1 MVMRNYTT
9 LKEVFG
15 VQSMLSYL
23 VLAIFSVVVTLM
35 LSYKFLQCIQHKNY
49 VCSDYIKW
57 AYKKNN
63 AFKRKLI
70 MLSLLSCFAFCL
82 FNVVFA
88 FVKNDYFTLIGFVF
102 YIGFVILYV
111 LGERKTEN
119 KVPLKFTNRMKRLVA
134 TYSVI
139 AFIFFFGLLLLENL
153 VFYYFSD
160 FFKLLRFVNV
170 PVFPCLMP
178 LLVFLACL
186 INKPFE
192 KHTNKRYVEKT
203 TEIFSNA
210 SFLKIAVT
218 GSYGKTSVK
227 NFLKDILSVKFKTVA
242 TPYSFNTPM
251 GICRSAQLIE
261 PDTEVFIAE
270 MGARKKG
277 DIKELCDIVKPDI
290 SVLNGVTAVH
300 LMTFGNINNIIAT
313 KNEIMQAPS
322 VKTGIFTCDNE
333 NTYSLY
339 QKCEKEKLLAGFD
352 KNADVYAENVKADK
366 NGSVFDLVIG
376 GQRITCRTAV
386 LGRHNI
392 SNLTLACAVAH
403 KAGMTVEEIA
413 EGIEKVKSVEHRLNI
428 IDNGAVTVIDDGY
441 NSNVEGVKSA
451 LEVLGYFSGRKI
463 VVTPGMTELGFE
475 QNKYNYEFGVQ
486 LASVADYVFLV
497 EGASCNAI
505 RNGLVFGGGFDADKV
520 KMVGSLA
527 VAKEKLKRLVKEGDV
542 VLFENDLTDR
552 F

>member
-9 LKEVFG
+9 VKEVFG

-23 VLAIFSVVVTLM
+23 ALAVVSVFLSLM
-35 LSYKFLQCIQHKNY
+35 LAYKFLQCIQHKNY
-49 VCSDYIKW
+49 VCSDFFKW
-57 AYKKNN
+57 IYKKNN

-82 FNVVFA
+82 FNAVFA
-88 FVKNDYFTLIGFVF
+88 FVKNDYFTLIGLVF
-102 YIGFVILYV
+102 YIGFVVLYIV
-111 LGERKTEN
+111 GERKGEN
-119 KVPLKFTNRMKRLVA
+119 KVPLKFTNRMKRLMV
-134 TYSVI
+134 TYSEI
-139 AFIFFFGLLLLENL
+139 AFMLFFGLILLENF

-160 FFKLLRFVNV
+160 FFKLLRFVIV
-170 PVFPCLMP
+170 TVFPCLMP
-178 LLVFLACL
+178 LLIWLACL

-192 KHTNKRYVEKT
+192 KRVSKRHVKRT
-203 TEIFSNA
+203 TDFFSKA
-210 SFLKIAVT
+210 TFTKIAVT

-251 GICRSAQLIE
+251 GICRSAQLME

-313 KNEIMQAPS
+313 KNEITEAES
-322 VKTGIFTCDNE
+322 VKTCVFTCDNE
-333 NTYSLY
+333 NTLSLY
-339 QKCEKEKLLAGFD
+339 EKCDKEKLLAGFD
-352 KNADVYAENVKADK
+352 KKADVYAENVKADK

-403 KAGMTVEEIA
+403 KVGMTVEEIA
-413 EGIEKVKSVEHRLNI
+413 EGVEKVKSVEHRLNI

-475 QNKYNYEFGVQ
+475 QNKYNYEFGVK

-527 VAKEKLKRLVKEGDV
+527 VAKEKLKQLVTEGDV